1 MFRRNGLG
9 QTLKDPIEV
18 GAIMV
23 GNSDPLTWLDPTRWL
38 RRGEAGANEQ
48 TEGPTLLPHPTH
60 TPNLRPCRDL
70 VNDLEAPSIFNNP
83 VIEILNSSPQW

>member
-9 QTLKDPIEV
+9 QTLKEPVEV

-38 RRGEAGANEQ
+38 SRGEAGANEQ
-48 TEGPTLLPHPTH
+48 TEGPILLPHPTH
-60 TPNLRPCRDL
+60 THTRAPNPAVLAETSLTTWKRHQYLTTP
-70 VNDLEAPSIFNNP
+70 
-83 VIEILNSSPQW
+83 